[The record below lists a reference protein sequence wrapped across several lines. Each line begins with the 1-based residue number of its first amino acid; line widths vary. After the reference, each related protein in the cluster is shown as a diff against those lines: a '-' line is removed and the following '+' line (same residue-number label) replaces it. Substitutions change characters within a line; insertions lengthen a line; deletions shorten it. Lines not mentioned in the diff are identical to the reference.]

1 MQFCGCYSSYRW
13 KADTSIW
20 TLNICC
26 ALWCFE
32 NEAYFQYL
40 NRQNEQRPI
49 SIYNTA
55 ATRKKKIAISL
66 QWAIKKV
73 RLRNE
78 QKLDKKNN
86 IWRQIRSEYTCIIG
100 FNHMPLM
107 STHNNQMMPIF
118 QILLLGHNR
127 LCDFMRRMNH
137 LTNVWILH
145 VQFHIIF
152 KSWLEAFVADQ
163 Q

>member
-1 MQFCGCYSSYRW
+1 MLQQLPMKGW
-13 KADTSIW
+13 HIH
-20 TLNICC
+20 LNIEYMLCIVM
-26 ALWCFE
+26 LWKWSIFPIFKPSE
-32 NEAYFQYL
+32 WTTTNFNIQHSSNE
-40 NRQNEQRPI
+40 E
-49 SIYNTA
+49 
-55 ATRKKKIAISL
+55 KKIAISL

-78 QKLDKKNN
+78 QKLDKINN